1 MTPDE
6 DRGSPAGAPPGGGKW
21 PGLGGGAPGGGGKW
35 PGLRGGAAGDG
46 SAGPGPR
53 GVPSKTVLLAAVG
66 IVLAGVWALSGLGV
80 IDATMLFPEDGGD
93 ATRLVTADKLG
104 DCREARL
111 DTGEGCEPGADV
123 ESVAVWWPDRNTLG
137 VELKL
142 TEAPELAEGSEWTAE
157 LFAETA
163 NAFTDNGLICGLSTT
178 GPGPPPSSD
187 AANPDPPPDSD
198 STPSPDNPPS
208 ADDPNSDPP
217 PELIAYALAS
227 RIAEEQLGP
236 EACDANLLGT
246 SVRFTIDVTGQPE
259 TDELRLIGTVRL
271 EYPADPA
278 QPGSDDDF
286 LVRTSLNELR

>member
-1 MTPDE
+1 MPPDE
-6 DRGSPAGAPPGGGKW
+6 NRGGPAGAPLGGGSGKW
-21 PGLGGGAPGGGGKW
+21 PGLKGGAS
-35 PGLRGGAAGDG
+35 GDG

-111 DTGEGCEPGADV
+111 DTGERCEPGADV

-142 TEAPELAEGSEWTAE
+142 TESPDLAEGSEWTAE

-163 NAFTDNGLICGLSTT
+163 NAFTNNGLICGLSTAS
-178 GPGPPPSSD
+178 PDPDDSSE
-187 AANPDPPPDSD
+187 AANPNSPPNP
-198 STPSPDNPPS
+198 PNPDNPLN
-208 ADDPNSDPP
+208 ADDPNSNPP
-217 PELIAYALAS
+217 PKLVAYALAS
-227 RIAEEQLGP
+227 RIAEERLGP
-236 EACDANLLGT
+236 EACDASLLGT

-259 TDELRLIGTVRL
+259 TDELRIIGTIRL
-271 EYPADPA
+271 EYPTDPA

-286 LVRTSLNELR
+286 LVRTSLHELR